1 MASLTFT
8 VDTAPMAHSVDTAR
22 GHLNGV
28 TAAVTAMEAAVIATE
43 RHSAKTICENVDN
56 GFYVLVKSQISQK
69 AVAAYTEMTSK
80 QMILLQL
87 VKALDN
93 VKRQMDADYA
103 MISRRYAK
111 LFQSINKALE
121 TRIRELDRPAMQL
134 AEIRRNIVFD
144 KLKDSSSMLLSIS
157 GETLPVA
164 QTALSGK
171 LKQKTRDTMQTL
183 SSSIEENDSYSKKV
197 DSIMMKTIAGGQDGD
212 TCYLPAL
219 VCVTASLLN
228 NSDYIENVYV
238 PQNEVWQNTAPVAAE
253 ISRFQQELAWSPQD
267 AAQDGGKAL
276 IRKEVLALCEKD
288 QADERIKN
296 EIIRLFDESAWE
308 EPR

>member
-1 MASLTFT
+1 MADLSFT
-8 VDTAPMAHSVDTAR
+8 VDTQPMAQSVDTAR

-43 RHSAKTICENVDN
+43 RQSAKTICENVDN

-93 VKRQMDADYA
+93 VKRQMEADFN

-111 LFQSINKALE
+111 LFQNINKALE
-121 TRIRELDRPAMQL
+121 TRIRELDRPAMRL

-144 KLKDSSSMLLSIS
+144 KLKDSSSMMLSVS

-171 LKQKTRDTMQTL
+171 LKRKTRDALRTL
-183 SSSIEENDSYSKKV
+183 SLSIEENESYGKSV
-197 DSIMMKTIAGGQDGD
+197 DNILLKDGGSGEGPR
-212 TCYLPAL
+212 YLPAL
-219 VCVTASLLN
+219 VCVTGSLLN
-228 NSDYIENVYV
+228 SGDYIENVYV
-238 PQNEVWQNTAPVAAE
+238 PQNGAWRNAGPVSAE
-253 ISRFQQELAWSPQD
+253 ISRIQDRLNWSPRE
-267 AAQDGGKAL
+267 GGEKAL
-276 IRKEVLALCEKD
+276 IRKELLALCE
-288 QADERIKN
+288 QEPAEERVKN
-296 EIIRLFDESAWE
+296 EMLRLFDESDWE